1 LVKKKKRIPLFLK
14 ESGAVTLCSQEMFA
28 AVGHDVDS
36 ASAGKTKFGRM
47 WALADSPLLGDRGA

>member
-36 ASAGKTKFGRM
+36 ASAGKTKFGRKLT
-47 WALADSPLLGDRGA
+47 ARYRA